1 MEGSAYAGPFF
12 IQLPGMV
19 TKKIIIQGKVQ
30 GVNFRNQAKHLADE
44 LLIKGQIR
52 NLPNGN
58 VEIIAT
64 AEDVIVQQFVDW
76 CYEGPPAAKGDD
88 VQVEDASLR
97 WFDDFRIVRF

>member
-1 MEGSAYAGPFF
+1 
-12 IQLPGMV
+12 MV
-19 TKKIIIQGKVQ
+19 TKKIIVQGKVQ

-64 AEDVIVQQFVDW
+64 AEDLIIQQLVDW
-76 CYEGPPAAKGDD
+76 CYDGPPSAKVDH
-88 VQVEDASLR
+88 VQVEDTSLR
-97 WFDDFRIVRF
+97 WFDDFRIVRG